1 MEREK
6 SYIQECN
13 ENGYIL
19 LGQAIIVQAVRD
31 YKKNLAII
39 RKHPFDE
46 EAGKEITRIE
56 KFFHS
61 GLYGA
66 ITTIDPDK
74 LIKELREE

>member
-1 MEREK
+1 M
-6 SYIQECN
+6 
-13 ENGYIL
+13 
-19 LGQAIIVQAVRD
+19 QAVRD

-74 LIKELREE
+74 LIHWLYLVTGVLGLE

>member
-1 MEREK
+1 M
-6 SYIQECN
+6 
-13 ENGYIL
+13 
-19 LGQAIIVQAVRD
+19 QAVRD

-74 LIKELREE
+74 LIHWLYLVTGVLSLE

>member
-6 SYIQECN
+6 NNMEECN
-13 ENGYIL
+13 ENGYLL

-31 YKKNLAII
+31 YKRNLANIG
-39 RKHPFDE
+39 KYPFDE

-56 KFFHS
+56 NFFHS

-66 ITTIDPDK
+66 ITAIDPDK

>member
-1 MEREK
+1 MKKEK
-6 SYIQECN
+6 NNIEECN

-56 KFFHS
+56 KFFSFGVIWCNHNH
-61 GLYGA
+61 
-66 ITTIDPDK
+66 
-74 LIKELREE
+74 

>member
-1 MEREK
+1 MEKERK
-6 SYIQECN
+6 NKGECN
-13 ENGYIL
+13 ENGYLL
-19 LGQAIIVQAVRD
+19 LGQAIIMQAVRD

-74 LIKELREE
+74 LIKELREA

>member
-1 MEREK
+1 MEQEK
-6 SYIQECN
+6 SNMQECN
-13 ENGYIL
+13 ENGYLL

-66 ITTIDPDK
+66 ITNIDPDK